1 MAFACAGLGA
11 AEASGGDF
19 LVGVAEDAPKWAPPP
34 GHPASEAVEARA
46 LGVEAFRITVPWT
59 AGQTQLS
66 AVTIGELNR
75 TVSLLGPEFGLVV
88 AVYGPPKSAPQD
100 DVSRS
105 QYCAY
110 VRDVVARYPRVNDV
124 AIWNEP
130 NLWFWQPQFN
140 ATDLV
145 SVSIEY

>member
-66 AVTIGELNR
+66 ATTIGELNR
-75 TVSLLGPEFGLVV
+75 TVSLLGPEFRLVV